1 MNSTEFKKLEENVVD
16 EDYEGLLS
24 SYIEPNARK
33 KIMLS
38 EFLDPRKTNSEIL
51 DDEALMY
58 TSDNYIRNT
67 NRKWSTY
74 IRTRLSPSK
83 YHTLMNA
90 FNPNKY
96 ENKIVI
102 ALKTPASNR
111 HIAEYITMFNASAG
125 MQFM

>member
-67 NRKWSTY
+67 NRK
-74 IRTRLSPSK
+74 
-83 YHTLMNA
+83 
-90 FNPNKY
+90 
-96 ENKIVI
+96 
-102 ALKTPASNR
+102 
-111 HIAEYITMFNASAG
+111 
-125 MQFM
+125 